1 MRKILGSLLAVV
13 AIAGSAL
20 AADEYKIDPNHSSV
34 NFSVTHLMVST
45 VNGRFTAFEGKVL
58 YDDKDVTKS
67 SVNVTIKT
75 ASVNTDNTS
84 RDNDLRSAG
93 FFDAEKFPEITFQSK
108 SVEKKGSDYVAHG
121 TLTIKGVAKDV
132 DLPFE
137 LKGPADAGRMGKVMG
152 AHASLTVNR
161 QDFGVAKA
169 PGMVGNEIKIDLN
182 VEAHLPPPR
191 RPRGNKYRAEPGVS
205 IAGVACA
212 SGAQHHLFPAIFI
225 MRPGRLHQLDCVAWS
240 GPGQPA
246 P

>member
-1 MRKILGSLLAVV
+1 MRKVLGLLLAVV
-13 AIAGSAL
+13 AVCGSAL

-34 NFSVTHLMVST
+34 NFAVTHLMVST

-58 YDDKDVTKS
+58 LDDKDVTKS

-108 SVEKKGSDYVAHG
+108 SVEKKGNDYVAHG

-137 LKGPADAGRMGKVMG
+137 LKGPADAGKMGKVMG
-152 AHASLTVNR
+152 AHATLTVNR
-161 QDFGVAKA
+161 QDYGVSKA
-169 PGMVGNEIKIDLN
+169 PGMVGNDVKIDLN
-182 VEAHLPPPR
+182 VEAHMAPPP
-191 RPRGNKYRAEPGVS
+191 A
-205 IAGVACA
+205 AGK
-212 SGAQHHLFPAIFI
+212 
-225 MRPGRLHQLDCVAWS
+225 
-240 GPGQPA
+240 
-246 P
+246 

>member
-1 MRKILGSLLAVV
+1 MRKILGLLLAVV

-34 NFSVTHLMVST
+34 NFSVTHMMVST
-45 VNGRFTAFEGKVL
+45 VNGRFNTFEGKIL

-93 FFDAEKFPEITFQSK
+93 FFDADKFPEITFQSK

-121 TLTIKGVAKDV
+121 TLAIKGVAKDV
-132 DLPFE
+132 DLPFQ
-137 LKGPADAGRMGKVMG
+137 LKGPVDAGKMGKVMG

-161 QDFGVAKA
+161 QDFGVSKGG
-169 PGMVGNEIKIDLN
+169 GMVGNEVKIDLN
-182 VEAHLPPPR
+182 VEAHLPPPA
-191 RPRGNKYRAEPGVS
+191 P
-205 IAGVACA
+205 A
-212 SGAQHHLFPAIFI
+212 SGK
-225 MRPGRLHQLDCVAWS
+225 
-240 GPGQPA
+240 
-246 P
+246 

>member
-1 MRKILGSLLAVV
+1 MRKILGLLLAVI

-34 NFSVTHLMVST
+34 NFAVTHLMVST
-45 VNGRFTAFEGKVL
+45 VNGRFNTFEGKIL
-58 YDDKDVTKS
+58 FDDKDVTKS

-84 RDNDLRSAG
+84 RDNDLRSPG

-108 SVEKKGSDYVAHG
+108 SVEKKGTDYVAHG

-161 QDFGVAKA
+161 QDFGVSKGG
-169 PGMVGNEIKIDLN
+169 GMVGNDVKIDLN
-182 VEAHLPPPR
+182 VEAHLPPP
-191 RPRGNKYRAEPGVS
+191 A
-205 IAGVACA
+205 
-212 SGAQHHLFPAIFI
+212 
-225 MRPGRLHQLDCVAWS
+225 
-240 GPGQPA
+240 PA
-246 P
+246 PGK